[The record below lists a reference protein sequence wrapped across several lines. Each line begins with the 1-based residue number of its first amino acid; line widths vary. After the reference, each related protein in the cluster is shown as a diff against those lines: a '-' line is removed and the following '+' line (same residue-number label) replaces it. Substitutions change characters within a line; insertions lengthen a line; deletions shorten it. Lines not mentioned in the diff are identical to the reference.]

1 MFDLKIDMYTT
12 YDELDLRCTFNLG
25 SEDMVQSFFST
36 IAYRLENNK
45 WGSVYPVIM
54 NEFYKGK
61 LEQKNIIRAI
71 VEIKEIKKRLQKLE
85 FSQLIWNIEDLN
97 IKTPENYNLQ
107 INLDEWFINNNRE
120 RITDKILTV
129 LKLSKN
135 KNFPLYIGKY
145 YSDELDTP
153 ESINIINKTQKNIK
167 IKKYLKYIFYL
178 LIVLIIKQIANEAE
192 FLRFIKIFIFSMI
205 VSELIAFDAKQKI
218 DAKKKQFEQDEELHL
233 KSDKPKMIIEKI
245 TIKRDLRS
253 GIFDKMLDE
262 MNFSKSYTEIKE
274 KLKLKRIKNWKSDIE
289 KIYQELNY
297 NSGYTIEIIE
307 YLEQFDELKIYE
319 LKDISKIIP
328 KEKRYNIYEEDNIYR
343 IIENNKEMYIITFK
357 K

>member
-1 MFDLKIDMYTT
+1 M
-12 YDELDLRCTFNLG
+12 
-25 SEDMVQSFFST
+25 
-36 IAYRLENNK
+36 
-45 WGSVYPVIM
+45 
-54 NEFYKGK
+54 
-61 LEQKNIIRAI
+61 
-71 VEIKEIKKRLQKLE
+71 
-85 FSQLIWNIEDLN
+85 
-97 IKTPENYNLQ
+97 
-107 INLDEWFINNNRE
+107 
-120 RITDKILTV
+120 
-129 LKLSKN
+129 
-135 KNFPLYIGKY
+135 
-145 YSDELDTP
+145 DTP

-297 NSGYTIEIIE
+297 NSEYTIEIIE